1 MKKYIVRD
9 GDTMWNISKITG
21 VRLNLLMAANPQ
33 VHDPNHLQPGS
44 VLSIPELG
52 KEATPFVGA
61 AEPPGP
67 GEGPQFGGPHAHGTA
82 KAANVAP
89 PSVVHGQ
96 AHGGTAPYF
105 GFVWPHVIQPGESW
119 DTVAGMYN
127 VPVDSLRRMNPRQ
140 SVSLQPGDV
149 IYVPGTAGQVPA
161 AVPSHQAQPGAVHGS
176 GQASWGWPQGP
187 GYDAS
192 GGQQYPHP
200 TQAPGYG
207 YPSAGAM
214 PQGPGYGYPSA
225 GAMPQAPGY
234 GYPSAGAMPQAPG
247 YGYPSVGAMPQAPG
261 YATDLPQGAG
271 YGAQWSGLP
280 NYPQGD
286 GPHTHNPIRNVWYDN
301 MVLPPYP
308 VYVPTEPNTQADYG
322 IPLRNLTDYDVNNI
336 SREDLWQESSSSWR
350 TGPGADGAFLYREG
364 GDSSKDG
371 TSDAPRRPSETWH
384 WPDTPTEKDTSS
396 GKLPD
401 AEG

>member
-52 KEATPFVGA
+52 KEATPSVGA
-61 AEPPGP
+61 AEPTAPGD
-67 GEGPQFGGPHAHGTA
+67 GAQFGGPHAHGIA
-82 KAANVAP
+82 KASKAMAP
-89 PSVVHGQ
+89 GAAHGQ

-140 SVSLQPGDV
+140 SSSLQPGDV
-149 IYVPGTAGQVPA
+149 VYVPGTAGQVPTA
-161 AVPSHQAQPGAVHGS
+161 TPSHQAQQGVVQGS

-187 GYDAS
+187 GYDAIS
-192 GGQQYPHP
+192 GQQYPHSAQGYGYP
-200 TQAPGYG
+200 AAGAMPQMPGYPGAGAMPQMPG

-214 PQGPGYGYPSA
+214 PQMPGYPSA
-225 GAMPQAPGY
+225 GAMPQT
-234 GYPSAGAMPQAPG
+234 PS
-247 YGYPSVGAMPQAPG
+247 
-261 YATDLPQGAG
+261 YATDATGMPQGAS
-271 YGAQWSGLP
+271 YGAQWPTLP
-280 NYPQGD
+280 TYPQGD
-286 GPHTHNPIRNVWYDN
+286 GPHTHNPIRNAWYDN

-308 VYVPTEPNTQADYG
+308 VYVPAEPSTQADYG
-322 IPLRNLTDYDVNNI
+322 IPLRNLNDYDGNNM

-350 TGPGADGAFLYREG
+350 AGLGSDGTFLYTEG

-371 TSDAPRRPSETWH
+371 PSDAPRRPSETWH
-384 WPDTPTEKDTSS
+384 WPDTPNEQDTSS
-396 GKLPD
+396 GELPD